1 MKNII
6 IITFSLLLFVL
17 TTALMSWFEEE
28 EAKARAINAQN
39 NENIQKLQKIAQI
52 NLWLD
57 DNIIP
62 AISDDQND
70 SLATDKNLIYFFD
83 ENRDK
88 YNLLVDKYIYK
99 ENLAKSIDLSYSIGK
114 SDRNKF
120 EDFMKIEYNNGFL
133 QFRELKMNADG
144 ISGKVQV
151 VQPHSEEN
159 NLSQHNGEADVPQ

>member
-1 MKNII
+1 MKNIS

-28 EAKARAINAQN
+28 EAKVKAINVQN
-39 NENIQKLQKIAQI
+39 SKNIQKLQKIAQI

-57 DNIIP
+57 NDIIP

-70 SLATDKNLIYFFD
+70 SLVTDRNMIYFFD

-99 ENLAKSIDLSYSIGK
+99 DNFAKNIDLSYSISKG
-114 SDRNKF
+114 DRNKLK
-120 EDFMKIEYNNGFL
+120 DFMKIEYDDGFL
-133 QFRELKMNADG
+133 QFRELKMDANG
-144 ISGKVQV
+144 IVGKVQV

-159 NLSQHNGEADVPQ
+159 NLSQYNGEDDVPQ